1 VEEVFIGIGSNVG
14 DAIGHCE
21 EAVRLL
27 VERFVI
33 TIIGLSSWYATEPQ
47 GYRDQNWFIN
57 GVLRGETKLSPREL
71 LNAVKSIEAE
81 MGRAK
86 TVRWG
91 PRVIDIDILF
101 YGTDG
106 QICVEEDD
114 LYIPHRMLQD
124 RRFVLVPLCEIAP
137 MLMHPIYNQ
146 NVKELLRQVPP
157 KGQKVK
163 RVKKK

>member
-1 VEEVFIGIGSNVG
+1 
-14 DAIGHCE
+14 
-21 EAVRLL
+21 
-27 VERFVI
+27 
-33 TIIGLSSWYATEPQ
+33 
-47 GYRDQNWFIN
+47 
-57 GVLRGETKLSPREL
+57 
-71 LNAVKSIEAE
+71 
-81 MGRAK
+81 MGRVK

-106 QICVEEDD
+106 QICVEEND

-163 RVKKK
+163 RVKKR